1 MTEKPAVGTLD
12 RDAVWHAIDTGRLA
26 LADLLDQLSD
36 QEWRRPSLCAGWTV
50 RDVAAH
56 LTQQQVGFGAALVTM
71 IRGGGN
77 PNRAVREAA
86 CRYAAAVPTERLIAD
101 IRGMVGSRRHNVGVT
116 YKETLIDL
124 LVHGQDIVI
133 PLGRRH
139 DLPVEAAATAA
150 SRLWSMRW
158 PPPLPAT
165 RATAGFRLIAT
176 DIDWAVGEGPEVQ
189 GPIGALLLVGAGRL
203 VALPQLSGPGA
214 PALTARL
221 TP

>member
-36 QEWRRPSLCAGWTV
+36 QEWRQPSLCAGWSV

-71 IRGGGN
+71 IRGRRQL
-77 PNRAVREAA
+77 NRAVRDAA
-86 CRYAAAVPTERLIAD
+86 RRYAAAVPTERLIAD

-124 LVHGQDIVI
+124 LVHGQDIAFRSVAGTTCRWK
-133 PLGRRH
+133 PQRRPRAGCGPCAGRR
-139 DLPVEAAATAA
+139 PCQPPEA
-150 SRLWSMRW
+150 RR
-158 PPPLPAT
+158 
-165 RATAGFRLIAT
+165 
-176 DIDWAVGEGPEVQ
+176 D
-189 GPIGALLLVGAGRL
+189 
-203 VALPQLSGPGA
+203 SG
-214 PALTARL
+214 
-221 TP
+221 